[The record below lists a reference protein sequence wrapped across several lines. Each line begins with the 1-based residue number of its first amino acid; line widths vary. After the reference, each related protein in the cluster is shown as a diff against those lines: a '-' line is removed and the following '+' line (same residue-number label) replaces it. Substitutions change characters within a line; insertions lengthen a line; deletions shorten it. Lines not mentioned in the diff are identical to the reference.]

1 MAMKHRVFVTGAA
14 GRLGA
19 AVVNVFSDCDVIA
32 HTRRSLDL
40 THGNDVQSAVR
51 DAAPSIIV
59 NCAAFNDVDGAE
71 SRPADAFAVNAFAV
85 RTLARCAEEAQ
96 ALLVH
101 YGTDFVFDG
110 NASEPYTEDQPPA
123 PQSAYGMSK
132 LLGDWFALDAPH
144 AFVLRV
150 ESLFGGIA
158 GWTGRRGSFD
168 GIVERLTHGSPVP
181 VFIDRVVTPSYV
193 HDVALATRHLIES
206 RAEAGLYHCVNSGS
220 ATWHDVALE
229 AAHVLGVTPWLEPM
243 TLEQR
248 RLPAKRPRYCALSNA
263 KLAAAGF
270 TMPSWQDAL
279 RRWISAVRGAGTVRD
294 TMDGVHG

>member
-1 MAMKHRVFVTGAA
+1 VF
-14 GRLGA
+14 RDCH
-19 AVVNVFSDCDVIA
+19 VVA
-32 HTRRSLDL
+32 HTRKSLDL
-40 THGNDVQSAVR
+40 TRGGDVRAAVR
-51 DAAPSIIV
+51 AAAPSVIV

-71 SRPADAFAVNAFAV
+71 SRPADAFSVNAFAV
-85 RTLARCAEEAQ
+85 RTLARCAEEAH
-96 ALLVH
+96 AVFVH

-110 NASEPYTEDQPPA
+110 KASEPYTEDDPPA

-132 LLGDWFALDAPH
+132 LLGDWFALDAPQS
-144 AFVLRV
+144 FVLRV
-150 ESLFGGIA
+150 ESLFGGAA
-158 GWTGRRGSFD
+158 GWDGRKGSFD
-168 GIVERLTHGSPVP
+168 GIVERLVQGSAVP

-193 HDVALATRHLIES
+193 PDVALATRHLLES
-206 RAEAGLYHCVNSGS
+206 GAAAGLYHCVNSGS

-229 AAHVLGVTPWLEPM
+229 VARVLGLTPRLDPM

-270 TMPSWQDAL
+270 AMPPWQDAL
-279 RRWISAVRGAGTVRD
+279 RRWISATRGGQTVRD